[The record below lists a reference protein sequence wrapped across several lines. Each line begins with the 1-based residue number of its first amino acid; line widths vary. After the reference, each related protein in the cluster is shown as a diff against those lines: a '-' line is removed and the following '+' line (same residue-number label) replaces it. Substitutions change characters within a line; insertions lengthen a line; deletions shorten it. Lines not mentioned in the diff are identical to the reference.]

1 MTLHNDFFKKG
12 SKHECLAPAGFSKT
26 SHGFKN
32 DTEQLNAIPITA
44 QQG

>member
-1 MTLHNDFFKKG
+1 MIFLKRL
-12 SKHECLAPAGFSKT
+12 KHECLAPAGFSKT